1 MLIYNT
7 TYHVEEGEDK
17 NFLIWMQEHY
27 LPEVEKNGTLYAP
40 RIARI
45 LSHIEEGSICYSVQF
60 EVENSAKL
68 HRWHQEQGVKL
79 NEELLNIFK
88 DKVIGFPTLMEVIVW
103 YHHYG
108 VWSIACGRCQAGNDS
123 HGNYRPP
130 QIWRS
135 LSEVTPYS

>member
-45 LSHIEEGSICYSVQF
+45 LSHMEA
-60 EVENSAKL
+60 SAIL
-68 HRWHQEQGVKL
+68 
-79 NEELLNIFK
+79 F
-88 DKVIGFPTLMEVIVW
+88 
-103 YHHYG
+103 
-108 VWSIACGRCQAGNDS
+108 
-123 HGNYRPP
+123 
-130 QIWRS
+130 S
-135 LSEVTPYS
+135 LR

>member
-45 LSHIEEGSICYSVQF
+45 LSHMKKEALLFCSV
-60 EVENSAKL
+60 
-68 HRWHQEQGVKL
+68 
-79 NEELLNIFK
+79 
-88 DKVIGFPTLMEVIVW
+88 
-103 YHHYG
+103 
-108 VWSIACGRCQAGNDS
+108 
-123 HGNYRPP
+123 
-130 QIWRS
+130 
-135 LSEVTPYS
+135 

>member
-1 MLIYNT
+1 
-7 TYHVEEGEDK
+7 
-17 NFLIWMQEHY
+17 MQEHY
-27 LPEVEKNGTLYAP
+27 LPEQENNGTLYPP

-88 DKVIGFPTLMEVIVW
+88 DKVIGFPTLMEVIV
-103 YHHYG
+103 
-108 VWSIACGRCQAGNDS
+108 
-123 HGNYRPP
+123 
-130 QIWRS
+130 
-135 LSEVTPYS
+135 

>member
-60 EVENSAKL
+60 EVENSA
-68 HRWHQEQGVKL
+68 QMG
-79 NEELLNIFK
+79 
-88 DKVIGFPTLMEVIVW
+88 
-103 YHHYG
+103 
-108 VWSIACGRCQAGNDS
+108 SI
-123 HGNYRPP
+123 
-130 QIWRS
+130 QIW
-135 LSEVTPYS
+135 TIHTAITIITFYSRRF

>member
-17 NFLIWMQEHY
+17 NFLIWMQENY
-27 LPEVEKNGTLYAP
+27 ITEVEKNGTLYAP

-88 DKVIGFPTLMEVIVW
+88 DKVIGFPTLMEVIV
-103 YHHYG
+103 
-108 VWSIACGRCQAGNDS
+108 
-123 HGNYRPP
+123 
-130 QIWRS
+130 
-135 LSEVTPYS
+135 

>member
-1 MLIYNT
+1 MQIYNT
-7 TYHVEEGEDK
+7 TYHGEEGEDK
-17 NFLIWMQEHY
+17 NFRIWKQENN
-27 LPEVEKNGTLYAP
+27 LPEVKKDGKLYAP

-88 DKVIGFPTLMEVIVW
+88 DKVIGFPTLMEVIV
-103 YHHYG
+103 
-108 VWSIACGRCQAGNDS
+108 
-123 HGNYRPP
+123 
-130 QIWRS
+130 
-135 LSEVTPYS
+135 